1 MDVLDDD
8 DERALLGETLE
19 KATPRG
25 ERLVAA
31 VAAELGLTREPE
43 EREQV

>member
-8 DERALLGETLE
+8 HERALLGETFE
-19 KATPRG
+19 ETTPRG

-31 VAAELGLTREPE
+31 VTAELGLAREPE
-43 EREQV
+43 ERQ